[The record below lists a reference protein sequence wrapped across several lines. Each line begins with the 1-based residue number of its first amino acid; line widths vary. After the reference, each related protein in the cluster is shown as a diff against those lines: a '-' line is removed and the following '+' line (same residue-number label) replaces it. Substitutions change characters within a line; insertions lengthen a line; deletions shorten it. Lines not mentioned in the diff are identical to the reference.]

1 MKLTKEDI
9 AKLNKT
15 YRGKLVKL
23 SSGKYFCKMCVGND
37 QFSSLTYAVN
47 EVLAHEVLKDLKITS
62 PRYYIALAS
71 EEDDIYSL
79 ISENLN
85 NKAKFYTAAEMGI
98 TNEDGSSL
106 FSIWNHLETH
116 FTKDL
121 HVYIDIIKLYLFD
134 LFFLNVDRHI
144 SNWGLIFDGK
154 KYHVAALD
162 NEEILLIDYLVPIIS
177 PYYDTKE
184 WQEKLY
190 NITINT
196 EEQEKVIKETNFH
209 NLMVFFRE
217 SSQEYIELFEELH
230 EMLTPTYFT
239 NLLKR
244 IEQKEVIY
252 TLNGEM
258 PLNIPQK
265 EVLIAIYTENYN
277 LITDVYEKYKEERRK
292 R

>member
-23 SSGKYFCKMCVGND
+23 SSGKYFCKMCVGTD

-71 EEDDIYSL
+71 EEDEIYSL

-85 NKAKFYTAAEMGI
+85 NKARFYTAAEMGI

-144 SNWGLIFDGK
+144 SNWGLIYDGK

-162 NEEILLIDYLVPIIS
+162 NEEILLIDYLVPKIS
-177 PYYDTKE
+177 PYYDS
-184 WQEKLY
+184 EKWVKLLQD
-190 NITINT
+190 IDISTDLDKKAIQKIN
-196 EEQEKVIKETNFH
+196 FD
-209 NLMVFFRE
+209 NLMAFFEE

-230 EMLTPTYFT
+230 EMLTPAYFA

-244 IEQKEVIY
+244 IEQEEVIY